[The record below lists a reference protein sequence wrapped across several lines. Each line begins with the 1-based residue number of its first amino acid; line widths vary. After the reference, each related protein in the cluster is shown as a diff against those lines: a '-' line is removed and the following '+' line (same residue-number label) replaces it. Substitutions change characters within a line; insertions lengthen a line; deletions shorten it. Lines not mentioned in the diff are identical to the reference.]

1 MESILIKEVVKIPL
15 NETVPQMF
23 LEGNLVIPDNSIGF
37 VIFAHGSGSS
47 KKSTRN
53 QLVSQKFNEN
63 SIGTLLFDLLTKEE
77 QESDRRLENIVSQ
90 VPGSTFNKF
99 NILLLTNRLS
109 IATRW
114 VMDFLKDTNL
124 KLAFFASSTGAAAA
138 LTCATIF
145 PVISIVIRGGRSDLI
160 TKDQLSQIASPCLF
174 IVGGKEKTLIKLN
187 KKTIK
192 QLTNSVEK
200 ELIIVP
206 NASHLFEE
214 EGAMETVANLSTQW
228 LKKHFHPLVHTSS

>member
-1 MESILIKEVVKIPL
+1 MIEEVVKIPL

-77 QESDRRLENIVSQ
+77 QESDTRLENIVSQ
-90 VPGSTFNKF
+90 VPGGTFNKF
-99 NILLLTNRLS
+99 NILLLTQRLS
-109 IATRW
+109 IVTRW
-114 VMDFLKDTNL
+114 VMDFLKDCNL
-124 KLAFFASSTGAAAA
+124 ELAFFASSTGAAAA
-138 LTCATIF
+138 LTCATKFNIR
-145 PVISIVIRGGRSDLI
+145 SIVIRSGRSDLI
-160 TKDQLSQIASPCLF
+160 TNDQLSQIVTSCLF
-174 IVGGKEKTLIKLN
+174 IVGGKEKTLIKIN

-192 QLTNSVEK
+192 DLRNAVKKQLIT
-200 ELIIVP
+200 VP
-206 NASHLFEE
+206 KASHMFEE
-214 EGAMETVANLSTQW
+214 EGAMERVANVSTEW
-228 LKKHFHPLVHTSS
+228 LKNNFIR

>member
-1 MESILIKEVVKIPL
+1 MIRKIVRIALDESSSQIFV
-15 NETVPQMF
+15 
-23 LEGNLVIPDNSIGF
+23 EGILVIPDNPIGI

-47 KKSTRN
+47 KQSMRN
-53 QLVSQKFNEN
+53 QLVSQKLNEN

-90 VPGSTFNKF
+90 VPGGTFNKF
-99 NILLLTNRLS
+99 NILLLTKRLS
-109 IATRW
+109 MATKW
-114 VMDFLKDTNL
+114 VMDFIKDSKLKI
-124 KLAFFASSTGAAAA
+124 AFFASSTGAAAA
-138 LTCATIF
+138 LTCATKF

-160 TKDQLSQIASPCLF
+160 TNDQLSQIVSSCLF
-174 IVGGKEKTLIKLN
+174 IAGGKEKTLIKIN

-192 QLTNSVEK
+192 QLKISLEK

-206 NASHLFEE
+206 NASHLFGE

-228 LKKHFHPLVHTSS
+228 LKKHFQPLVHTSS

>member
-1 MESILIKEVVKIPL
+1 LIREVVKIPL
-15 NETVPQMF
+15 NETVPQIF
-23 LEGNLVIPDNSIGF
+23 VEGNIVIPDNQIGF

-47 KKSTRN
+47 KKSARN

-77 QESDRRLENIVSQ
+77 QESDRRLEDIVSQ
-90 VPGSTFNKF
+90 MPGSTFNKF
-99 NILLLTNRLS
+99 NILLLTSRLS

-138 LTCATIF
+138 LTCATKF
-145 PVISIVIRGGRSDLI
+145 PVISIIIRGGRSDLI
-160 TKDQLSQIASPCLF
+160 TNDQLSQIVSSCLF
-174 IVGGKEKTLIKLN
+174 IVGGKEKTLIKIN

-192 QLTNSVEK
+192 QLRNSVEK
-200 ELIIVP
+200 ELVIVP

-214 EGAMETVANLSTQW
+214 EGVMETVANLSAQW
-228 LKKHFHPLVHTSS
+228 LKDHFHPLVHTLS

>member
-1 MESILIKEVVKIPL
+1 MIKEVVRIPL
-15 NETVPQMF
+15 NETVTQISV
-23 LEGNLVIPDNSIGF
+23 EGNLVIPDNPIGF

-77 QESDRRLENIVSQ
+77 QESDRRLEDIVSQ
-90 VPGSTFNKF
+90 VPGGTFNKF

-138 LTCATIF
+138 LTCATKL

-192 QLTNSVEK
+192 QLRNSVEK

>member
-15 NETVPQMF
+15 TETVPQMF

-77 QESDRRLENIVSQ
+77 QESDTRLENIISQ
-90 VPGSTFNKF
+90 VPGGTFNKF
-99 NILLLTNRLS
+99 NILLLTQRLS
-109 IATRW
+109 IVTRW
-114 VMDFLKDTNL
+114 VMDFLKDCNL
-124 KLAFFASSTGAAAA
+124 ELAFFASSTGAAAA
-138 LTCATIF
+138 LTCATKF

-160 TKDQLSQIASPCLF
+160 TNDQLSQIVTSCLF
-174 IVGGKEKTLIKLN
+174 IVGGKEKTLIKIN

-192 QLTNSVEK
+192 DLRNAVKKQLIT
-200 ELIIVP
+200 VP
-206 NASHLFEE
+206 KASHMFEE
-214 EGAMETVANLSTQW
+214 EGAMERVANVSTEW
-228 LKKHFHPLVHTSS
+228 LKNNFIR

>member
-1 MESILIKEVVKIPL
+1 LESILIKEVVKIPL

-53 QLVSQKFNEN
+53 ELVSQKFNEN

-77 QESDRRLENIVSQ
+77 QESDKRLENIISE
-90 VPGSTFNKF
+90 VPGGTFNKF
-99 NILLLTNRLS
+99 NISLLTKRLS

-114 VMDFLKDTNL
+114 VIDFLKDSNL

-138 LTCATIF
+138 LTCATTF

-160 TKDQLSQIASPCLF
+160 TNNQLSQIVSSCLF
-174 IVGGKEKTLIKLN
+174 IVGGKEKTLIKIN
-187 KKTIK
+187 KKSIK
-192 QLTNSVEK
+192 QLRHSAEK
-200 ELIIVP
+200 ELMIVP
-206 NASHLFEE
+206 NTTHLFEE
-214 EGAMETVANLSTQW
+214 EGAMENVANLSTLW
-228 LKKHFHPLVHTSS
+228 FKKHFRPMVNTLS

>member
-1 MESILIKEVVKIPL
+1 LIKKVVKIPL
-15 NETVPQMF
+15 NETFPQIF
-23 LEGNLVIPDNSIGF
+23 VEGNLVIPDNQIGF

-47 KKSTRN
+47 MKSARN
-53 QLVSQKFNEN
+53 RLVSQKFNEN

-77 QESDRRLENIVSQ
+77 QESDRRLKNIISQ
-90 VPGSTFNKF
+90 VPGGTFNKF
-99 NILLLTNRLS
+99 NILLLTSRLS

-114 VMDFLKDTNL
+114 VMDFLKDSNL

-138 LTCATIF
+138 LTCATEF

-160 TKDQLSQIASPCLF
+160 NNNKLSQIVSSCLF
-174 IVGGKEKTLIKLN
+174 IVGGKEKTLIKIN

-192 QLTNSVEK
+192 QLRNSVEK

>member
-1 MESILIKEVVKIPL
+1 
-15 NETVPQMF
+15 MF
-23 LEGNLVIPDNSIGF
+23 LEGNLVIPDKPIGL
-37 VIFAHGSGSS
+37 VIFAHGSGSG

-53 QLVSQKFNEN
+53 QIVSQKFNEN

-77 QESDRRLENIVSQ
+77 QESDRRLEDIVSQ

-99 NILLLTNRLS
+99 NIMLLTNRLS

-138 LTCATIF
+138 LTCAIKLPIT
-145 PVISIVIRGGRSDLI
+145 SIVIRGGRSDLI
-160 TKDQLSQIASPCLF
+160 TNDQLSQIVSSCLF
-174 IVGGKEKTLIKLN
+174 IVGGKEKTLIKIN
-187 KKTIK
+187 KNTIK
-192 QLTNSVEK
+192 KLRNSVEK
-200 ELIIVP
+200 ELTIIP

-214 EGAMETVANLSTQW
+214 EGAMETVANLAAQW
-228 LKKHFHPLVHTSS
+228 LKKHFHPLVHKLP

>member
-1 MESILIKEVVKIPL
+1 MIKEVVKMPL
-15 NETVPQMF
+15 NETVPQISV
-23 LEGNLVIPDNSIGF
+23 EGNLVIPDNPIGF

-77 QESDRRLENIVSQ
+77 QESDRRLEKIVSQ
-90 VPGSTFNKF
+90 VPGGTFNKF
-99 NILLLTNRLS
+99 NISLLTNRLS

-114 VMDFLKDTNL
+114 VMDFLKDTKL

-138 LTCATIF
+138 LTCATKF

-160 TKDQLSQIASPCLF
+160 NNNQLSQIASSCLF
-174 IVGGKEKTLIKLN
+174 IVGGKEKTLIKIN

-192 QLTNSVEK
+192 QLRNSVEN

-214 EGAMETVANLSTQW
+214 EGAMETVANLSAQW
-228 LKKHFHPLVHTSS
+228 LKKHFHPLVHPLS

>member
-1 MESILIKEVVKIPL
+1 LIKKVVKIPL
-15 NETVPQMF
+15 NETFPQIF
-23 LEGNLVIPDNSIGF
+23 VEGNLVIPDNQIGF

-47 KKSTRN
+47 MKSARN
-53 QLVSQKFNEN
+53 RLVSQKFNEN

-77 QESDRRLENIVSQ
+77 QESDRRLKNIISQ
-90 VPGSTFNKF
+90 VPGGTFNKF
-99 NILLLTNRLS
+99 NILLLTSRLS

-114 VMDFLKDTNL
+114 VMDFLKDSNL

-138 LTCATIF
+138 LTCATEF

-160 TKDQLSQIASPCLF
+160 NNNQLSQIVSSCLF
-174 IVGGKEKTLIKLN
+174 IVGGKEKTLIKIN

-192 QLTNSVEK
+192 QLRNSVEK
-200 ELIIVP
+200 ELIMVP

-228 LKKHFHPLVHTSS
+228 LKKHFRPLVHTLS

>member
-15 NETVPQMF
+15 SETVPQIF
-23 LEGNLVIPDNSIGF
+23 VEGDLVIPDNSIGF

-47 KKSTRN
+47 KESTRN
-53 QLVSQKFNEN
+53 KLVSQKFNEN
-63 SIGTLLFDLLTKEE
+63 NIGTLLFDLLTKEE
-77 QESDRRLENIVSQ
+77 QESDRRLEDIVSQ
-90 VPGSTFNKF
+90 VPGGTFNKF

-114 VMDFLKDTNL
+114 VMDFLNDTNL

-138 LTCATIF
+138 LTCATKF
-145 PVISIVIRGGRSDLI
+145 PVISSVIRGGRSDLI
-160 TKDQLSQIASPCLF
+160 TKDQLSQIVCSCLF
-174 IVGGKEKTLIKLN
+174 IVGDKEKTLIKIN

-192 QLTNSVEK
+192 QLRNSVEK

-214 EGAMETVANLSTQW
+214 EGAMETVANLSAQW
-228 LKKHFHPLVHTSS
+228 LKKHFHPLVHTLS

>member
-15 NETVPQMF
+15 TETVPQMF

-77 QESDRRLENIVSQ
+77 QESDTRLENIISQ
-90 VPGSTFNKF
+90 VPGGTFNKF
-99 NILLLTNRLS
+99 NILLLTQRLS
-109 IATRW
+109 IVTRW
-114 VMDFLKDTNL
+114 VMDFLKDCNL
-124 KLAFFASSTGAAAA
+124 ELAFFASSTGAAAA
-138 LTCATIF
+138 LTCATKF
-145 PVISIVIRGGRSDLI
+145 PVISMVIRGGRSDLI
-160 TKDQLSQIASPCLF
+160 TNDQLSQIVTSCLF
-174 IVGGKEKTLIKLN
+174 IVGGKEKTLIKIN

-192 QLTNSVEK
+192 DLRNAVKKQLIT
-200 ELIIVP
+200 VP
-206 NASHLFEE
+206 KASHMFEE
-214 EGAMETVANLSTQW
+214 EGAMERVANVSTEW
-228 LKKHFHPLVHTSS
+228 LKNNFIR